1 MSQPVSSNGVGVQ
14 GWKQLLSMKESI
26 LGQYDVARSR
36 AAYHEV
42 QVFHGRIA
50 EAAVREWLTEFLPQR
65 YGVTPGYIVSQ
76 GLPETVPLR
85 HFDIIIYDKLES
97 PVICIDSNPDSSA
110 RGTSRIIL
118 AEHVRAVIEVKSSFE
133 PSTVADAMAH
143 LQNLRPLLADID
155 APSGRYKRYLPP
167 NFSTGLVF
175 MELRRQHEFSVTALD
190 NIVRWPLPRGYFE
203 ALILRG
209 DGLPIES
216 TGTIQL
222 VGGDIPQVSTV
233 GRDKGSLLA
242 ESSLSNSIEI
252 DSHRHAAARLTWGRS
267 QFSLFAFDLLAMV
280 NGTYQP
286 DTMSS
291 LHGTSDYSLVNRE
304 AD

>member
-1 MSQPVSSNGVGVQ
+1 
-14 GWKQLLSMKESI
+14 MKESI
-26 LGQYDVARSR
+26 LGQYDLARSR
-36 AAYHEV
+36 AASHKV
-42 QVFHGRIA
+42 QVFHGRVA
-50 EAAVREWLTEFLPQR
+50 EAAVREWLAEFLPQR

-85 HFDIIIYDKLES
+85 HFDVIIYDKLES
-97 PVICIDSNPDSSA
+97 PVICVDSNPDSSA
-110 RGTSRIIL
+110 RGTSRVIL

-133 PSTVADAMAH
+133 PSTVAEAMAH
-143 LQNLRPLLADID
+143 LQDLRPLLAGID
-155 APSGRYKRYLPP
+155 APDARYRRYLPP
-167 NFSTGLVF
+167 SFAAGLVF

-209 DGLPIES
+209 EGLSVES

-222 VGGDIPQVSTV
+222 VRGDVPLVSTV
-233 GRDKGSLLA
+233 SRDKGSLLA
-242 ESSLSNSIEI
+242 ERSLSNSIETDFHGHI
-252 DSHRHAAARLTWGRS
+252 AALLTWGCS

-286 DTMSS
+286 DIISS
-291 LHGTSDYSLVNRE
+291 LHGTSDYNLVNRE
-304 AD
+304 VD